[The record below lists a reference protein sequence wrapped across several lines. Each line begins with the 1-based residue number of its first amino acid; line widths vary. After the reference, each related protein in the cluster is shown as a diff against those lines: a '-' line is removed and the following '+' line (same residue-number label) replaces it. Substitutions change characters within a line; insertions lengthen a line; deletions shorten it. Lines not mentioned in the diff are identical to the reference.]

1 MKLALHQ
8 ILWTGPC
15 RIWLCGSDPL
25 ATNDAFQSHP
35 AHQPLYRAAGDI
47 QAFTFELLPD
57 LARSIDAEIIIPH
70 SMDVIAQLFV
80 FLAAHTR
87 IFLPRGCY
95 VLFCVIVAEYVDE
108 YCSQTVSV

>member
-8 ILWTGPC
+8 ILWTGPR
-15 RIWLCGSDPL
+15 RIGPCGSDPL
-25 ATNDAFQSHP
+25 ATNDAFQPHP

-47 QAFTFELLPD
+47 QAFTFELMPD

-70 SMDVIAQLFV
+70 STDVIAQFFV

-87 IFLPRGCY
+87 IFLSGNSCIIGRWCNRQNP
-95 VLFCVIVAEYVDE
+95 AD
-108 YCSQTVSV
+108 